1 MSILNELEKLDIV
14 GQTLN
19 LVRTAHNLTIEQVAN
34 VAGIAPDDL
43 RAIEASGVAA
53 DALIVEHV
61 SQAMSDLVAS
71 DLTGKIRLRCYQ
83 CGECVVTVTAPPPP
97 VPVTCPQCRNAR

>member
-43 RAIEASGVAA
+43 HTIEASGVAA
-53 DALIVEHV
+53 DALIVQHV

-71 DLTGKIRLRCYQ
+71 DLTGQIRLRCNQ
-83 CGECVVTVTAPPPP
+83 CGECMVTVTAPPPP

>member
-19 LVRTAHNLTIEQVAN
+19 LVRTAHNLTIQQVAN
-34 VAGIAPDDL
+34 VAGIHPNDL
-43 RAIEASGVAA
+43 RTIEASGVAA
-53 DALIVEHV
+53 DALIVQHV
-61 SQAMSDLVAS
+61 SQAITELVAS
-71 DLTGKIRLRCYQ
+71 DLTGKIRLRCNQ